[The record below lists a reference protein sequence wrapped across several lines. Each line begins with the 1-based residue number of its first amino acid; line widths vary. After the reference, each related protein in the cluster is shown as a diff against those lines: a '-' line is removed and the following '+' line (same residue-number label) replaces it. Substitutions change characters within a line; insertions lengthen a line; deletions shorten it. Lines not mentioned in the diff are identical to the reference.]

1 MDKDNKYN
9 NVNNISH
16 LICKNTKYL
25 EKNVSF
31 INSKKNISEIGDKFI
46 STCDNGKKISEIDS
60 NSLSNNEQNNNDIL
74 YSNLKSPISNK
85 TVKSILKNKNNI
97 NSFPNLKTKKNVPK
111 KNFLKSLLYKSIC
124 QNSNEI
130 SDYSYSSL
138 LKKENDAQ
146 VVISPRKNKAKS
158 KKISVIKKTKIQ

>member
-1 MDKDNKYN
+1 M
-9 NVNNISH
+9 
-16 LICKNTKYL
+16 
-25 EKNVSF
+25 
-31 INSKKNISEIGDKFI
+31 
-46 STCDNGKKISEIDS
+46 
-60 NSLSNNEQNNNDIL
+60 
-74 YSNLKSPISNK
+74 
-85 TVKSILKNKNNI
+85 
-97 NSFPNLKTKKNVPK
+97 KKNVKK
-111 KNFLKSLLYKSIC
+111 KNFLNSLLYKSIC